1 MAEESNLKAM
11 CVKVKSL
18 RKTATD
24 LKAMSGGIQAVDRNV
39 DRMMANIRALEIN
52 LVEVDKVLN
61 NKKLG

>member
-1 MAEESNLKAM
+1 MVEQYDLKAM
-11 CVKVKSL
+11 CSKVKSL

-24 LKAMSGGIQAVDRNV
+24 LKAMSGGMQAVDRNV

-61 NKKLG
+61 SKK

>member
-11 CVKVKSL
+11 CAKVKSL